1 MSGAGGIPTPWTSH
15 SARCP
20 QNNTKKAISSTKK
33 LENTCPRALLAHI
46 PRRHLGASPLPL
58 ILSLLR
64 AGAPLE
70 APWLQPVAQVR
81 RSSAGGVVGQGQRQG
96 LGANLQ

>member
-1 MSGAGGIPTPWTSH
+1 M
-15 SARCP
+15 
-20 QNNTKKAISSTKK
+20 KK
-33 LENTCPRALLAHI
+33 LENTRPGALLAHI
-46 PRRHLGASPLPL
+46 PRTGCLGAFPLPL

-70 APWLQPVAQVR
+70 ASWLQPAAQVR
-81 RSSAGGVVGQGQRQG
+81 CGSAGGVVGQGQRQG